1 MFNVSLGFAAWLC
14 QECSLRRISI
24 ENPPPPWARKFFLV
38 GAQISSLKLTLQR
51 YDIRIAVHEYRQ

>member
-1 MFNVSLGFAAWLC
+1 ML
-14 QECSLRRISI
+14 LRRISI

-51 YDIRIAVHEYRQ
+51 YDITVAVHECRQ